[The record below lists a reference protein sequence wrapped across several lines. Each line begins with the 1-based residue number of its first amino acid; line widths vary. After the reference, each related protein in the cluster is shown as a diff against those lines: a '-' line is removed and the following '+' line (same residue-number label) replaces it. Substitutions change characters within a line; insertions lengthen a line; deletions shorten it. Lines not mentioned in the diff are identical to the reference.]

1 MKKEKQEGIE
11 ETKLILKVM
20 HLRAIIIYYKV
31 VDIKREIYKR
41 NPKDKKYVKEK
52 KWNHKSCNTIIIPKN
67 KELWMEID
75 YGEDYCHPGSD
86 FFSL

>member
-52 KWNHKSCNTIIIPKN
+52 K
-67 KELWMEID
+67 
-75 YGEDYCHPGSD
+75 
-86 FFSL
+86 